1 MTSIFCAFV
10 NRWAAKGLRRRRRAI
25 PLRAEAKR
33 DGGSRGEKLRRNCAK
48 MPELRIHF
56 YVNTVERDE
65 RMDKIRVMLA
75 DDNQSILRLLS
86 DFFARKEDIELVASV
101 SDGTEIMD
109 AVREHAPDI
118 LVMDIIMPRMDGF
131 MALEELRQ
139 MDEAIRPKVIVL
151 TGLARDDFIM
161 RAIRLGAS
169 YYMVKPFD
177 MHLLYSRIVEVAG
190 NVPEAAVAA
199 APEGAPGEES
209 LDEQITNLFLTLGI
223 PAHIKGYQYLRE
235 AVHMVIDNHDVIN
248 RITKELY
255 PGVARRFETSAS
267 KVERAMRHAIEV
279 AWSRG
284 RLDSVNRMY
293 GYKVFDAMDKPTNGE
308 FISCVAEK
316 LGPGR
321 SA

>member
-1 MTSIFCAFV
+1 
-10 NRWAAKGLRRRRRAI
+10 
-25 PLRAEAKR
+25 
-33 DGGSRGEKLRRNCAK
+33 
-48 MPELRIHF
+48 
-56 YVNTVERDE
+56 
-65 RMDKIRVMLA
+65 MLA

-86 DFFARKEDIELVASV
+86 DFFARKENIELVASV
-101 SDGTEIMD
+101 SDGTEIVD
-109 AVREHAPDI
+109 AVREHAPDV
-118 LVMDIIMPRMDGF
+118 LVMDIIMPRRDGF
-131 MALEELRQ
+131 MALEELKG
-139 MDEAIRPKVIVL
+139 MDEAVRPKVIVL

-161 RAIRLGAS
+161 RAIQLGAC

-190 NVPEAAVAA
+190 SAPQEAVAVDEVDP
-199 APEGAPGEES
+199 APET
-209 LDEQITNLFLTLGI
+209 LDDRITNLFLTLGI
-223 PAHIKGYQYLRE
+223 PAHIRGYQYLRE
-235 AVHMVIDNHDVIN
+235 AVHMVIENRDVIN

-255 PGVARRFETSAS
+255 PGVARRFDTSAS

-284 RLDSVNRMY
+284 RLDSVNKMY
-293 GYKVFDAMDKPTNGE
+293 GYKVFDALDKPTNGE